1 MDAKDDVYVAAP
13 SARTVKQGVKRTQ
26 KAAPPHHAVAPDSAK
41 IRSQVNRVVLF
52 PVFVLTK
59 TTLLFIFYDEEKQS
73 MYARGY
79 SNTSLK
85 GARYV
90 RYI

>member
-1 MDAKDDVYVAAP
+1 MQYEGLGVAILIQRFPETTANLN
-13 SARTVKQGVKRTQ
+13 RE
-26 KAAPPHHAVAPDSAK
+26 K
-41 IRSQVNRVVLF
+41 IFVLF

-59 TTLLFIFYDEEKQS
+59 TTLLFIFYDQEKHS
-73 MYARGY
+73 MRVRGS
-79 SNTSLK
+79 SNESLK